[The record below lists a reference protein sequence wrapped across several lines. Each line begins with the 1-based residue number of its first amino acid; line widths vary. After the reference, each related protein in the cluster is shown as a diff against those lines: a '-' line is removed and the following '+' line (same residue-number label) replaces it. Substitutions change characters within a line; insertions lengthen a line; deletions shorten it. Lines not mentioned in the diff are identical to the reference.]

1 MLPPRAYAEPLPPLS
16 PGTRAEAAVSDT
28 RPALVVAVAP
38 TDVEHFP
45 SSLFTRFAARNTS
58 DAVRLIERWRPRV
71 VALDWDV
78 QDFDGRAICAAT
90 RQFPATGILAM
101 MTLPERAP
109 SALKAGCH
117 ALLLKPFAPNLL
129 AARIG
134 RLARELPTSPM
145 ASRLAEKLGQFGTN
159 RTWPEM
165 ACPKCT
171 IPGAVSFEHSSHRRS
186 WYACLSC
193 DAVWV
198 GRRQE

>member
-1 MLPPRAYAEPLPPLS
+1 MLPPRAYAEPLPPFS
-16 PGTRAEAAVSDT
+16 PGTRLEATATES
-28 RPALVVAVAP
+28 RPALVVVVAT

-45 SSLFTRFAARNTS
+45 SAPFSRFAARNTS
-58 DAVRLIERWRPRV
+58 DAIRLIERWRPRV

-78 QDFDGRAICAAT
+78 QDFDGKTICATT

-101 MTLPERAP
+101 MTPPERAP

-165 ACPKCT
+165 PCPKCA
-171 IPGAVSFEHSSHRRS
+171 IIGAVSFEHSSHRRS

-193 DAVWV
+193 ESVWL